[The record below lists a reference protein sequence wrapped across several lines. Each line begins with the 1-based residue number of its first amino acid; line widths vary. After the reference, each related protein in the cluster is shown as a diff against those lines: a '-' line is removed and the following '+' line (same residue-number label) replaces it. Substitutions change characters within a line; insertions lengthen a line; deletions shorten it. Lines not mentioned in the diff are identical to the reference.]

1 MIKNLYKFL
10 LVFLLPIVG
19 VSQIYEPVK
28 WNFSKQQ
35 ISESSYELIF
45 TEDIDRIDIYSND
58 LLNGK
63 WIVMWKYV
71 QSQFHSSLIKR
82 ILMS

>member
-1 MIKNLYKFL
+1 MIKNLHKFL
-10 LVFLLPIVG
+10 LIFLLPIVG

-45 TEDIDRIDIYSND
+45 TADIDQGWAIYSND
-58 LLNGK
+58 LLNGEVDCD
-63 WIVMWKYV
+63 IAVSYT
-71 QSQFHSSLIKR
+71 HLR
-82 ILMS
+82 AHET